1 MTILAT
7 ETGLL
12 ITGPESLISSVT
24 ITDFAGVAG
33 VLDMSLAN
41 NEGMEAI
48 EADTGYT
55 LTLFGFSRTLDAF
68 PEESNIF
75 PYNVIS
81 RTIRHLL
88 PSGRAWRAT
97 IDKPLRRFFAGLG
110 NSLQAFRANFDAV
123 AEDLYPATT
132 RILSEYEE
140 QFGLYPSTLETQER
154 RDRIDAAWKARGGQS
169 PRYIRDTLQAAGFDV
184 FVHDWWQPGTTT
196 ARNPFEVL
204 SDSSTASGFNV
215 VSDGTIAVTNNPN
228 AVTGAAGGPTGY
240 LLVNLPATTD
250 YLIPSDSS
258 LWPYIIYVGGE
269 VWGDRASIPS
279 ARRDEFETLCLKI
292 CPLQLW
298 IGVVAEY
305 S

>member
-1 MTILAT
+1 MTISAT
-7 ETGLL
+7 ENSIV
-12 ITGPESLISSVT
+12 ITGPEERVSSIV
-24 ITDFAGVAG
+24 ITDFSGNAET
-33 VLDMSLAN
+33 LDMSLAN
-41 NEGMEAI
+41 NEGLAAI

-55 LTLFGFSRTLDAF
+55 LTLLGFVRTLDAF
-68 PEESNIF
+68 PENPISF

-88 PSGRAWRAT
+88 PNGRAWRAT
-97 IDKPLRRFFAGLG
+97 IDKPLRRFLEGLG
-110 NSLQAFRANFDAV
+110 NSLQSFRVNFDAV

-132 RILSEYEE
+132 RILTEYEE
-140 QFGLYPSTLETQER
+140 QFGLYPSYLSTQER

-169 PRYIRDTLQAAGFDV
+169 PRYLQDTLRAAGFNV
-184 FVHDWWQPGTTT
+184 FVHDWWETGTTT

-204 SDSSTASGFNV
+204 SDSTTALGFNV
-215 VSDGTIAVTNNPN
+215 VSDGTIAFTNNPN
-228 AVTGAAGGPTGY
+228 AITGGAGGPNGY
-240 LLVNLPATTD
+240 LLVNLPTNTD
-250 YLIPSDSS
+250 YLIPVSS
-258 LWPYIIYVGGE
+258 TLWPYIIYVGGE

-298 IGVVAEY
+298 IGVIVEY